1 VYVVG
6 VKEERAP
13 LPTRDIWART
23 RLHVW
28 PERYVL
34 ASLPLARL
42 ADAAAFVA
50 SRPGAF
56 AALVVER
63 DEVSV
68 TAVSSE
74 WNGSGLA
81 LFARASPPLRAIT
94 LDIDIDLDVCG
105 YLAPAATLLGE
116 AGVSMVPQCA
126 FSKDHL
132 LVHEEKLNT
141 AVEVLEDWIRTCQR
155 L

>member
-1 VYVVG
+1 VYVVAVQG
-6 VKEERAP
+6 GSATHRA
-13 LPTRDIWART
+13 REIWART

-28 PERYVL
+28 PERFVL
-34 ASLPLARL
+34 ASLPLGRL
-42 ADAAAFVA
+42 ADAAFFVA
-50 SRPGAF
+50 ARPGAF

-68 TAVSSE
+68 TAALSS
-74 WNGSGLA
+74 WNESPLA
-81 LFARASPPLRAIT
+81 AFARTSGPLRAIT

-116 AGVSMVPQCA
+116 AGVSIVPQCA
-126 FSKDHL
+126 FSKDHI
-132 LVHEEKLNT
+132 LVREEDVET
-141 AVEVLEDWIRTCQR
+141 AIGVLDDWIRSCQR